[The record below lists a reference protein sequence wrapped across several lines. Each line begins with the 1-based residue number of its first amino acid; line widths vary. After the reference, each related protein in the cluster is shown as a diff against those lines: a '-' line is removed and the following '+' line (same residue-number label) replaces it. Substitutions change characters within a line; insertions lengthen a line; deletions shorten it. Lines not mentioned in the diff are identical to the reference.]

1 MKLIGNLKRQ
11 VENEGTMEGRK
22 RLIEKAGMKLT
33 DEELEMVSGGA
44 EEGNIQTQYIEF
56 RDGLDGRE
64 QRDGDDNDGGGNGGG
79 IGTVQWITN

>member
-33 DEELEMVSGGA
+33 DEELDNVSGGVDPCTPTGHGRG
-44 EEGNIQTQYIEF
+44 EFDSQIEPHLDRGGEDGSESGPVTYIHS
-56 RDGLDGRE
+56 
-64 QRDGDDNDGGGNGGG
+64 
-79 IGTVQWITN
+79 